1 MDLWNLIIVQP
12 MVNSLLGIY
21 SVLGLNFGLAI
32 IVFTI
37 VIRLITHPL
46 TAEQQR
52 SAQKMQDMQ
61 KSKEWQ
67 EIQKKHKGDRD
78 KLAQE
83 QMRLYKELG
92 VNPFGSCLPMLI
104 QFPIIIGL
112 YQSIMHALAN
122 TPIQLLDLGRYIY
135 PFFPNANKLIPLDP
149 HFLWMNL
156 GEPERVYVFGFGVPV
171 LAILVM
177 ITTYYQS
184 KVMTPVASADP
195 SDQSAQMT
203 KMMNIYMPLMLGFF
217 AYQFAA
223 GLALYFVASNV
234 ISVFQYA
241 LLGKVDLRRLLPSLN
256 KSGK

>member
-12 MVNSLLGIY
+12 MLNSLLAIY

-32 IVFTI
+32 IIFTFI
-37 VIRLITHPL
+37 IRLITHPL
-46 TAEQQR
+46 TAQQQK
-52 SAQKMQDMQ
+52 SAQAMQAMQ

-67 EIQKKHKGDRD
+67 EIQKKYKNDRD

-112 YQSIMHALAN
+112 YHSIMHALAN
-122 TPIQLLDLGRYIY
+122 TPTQLLDLSKYIY
-135 PFFPNANKLIPLDP
+135 PFFPNAEKLIPLNP

-156 GEPERVYVFGFGVPV
+156 GEPERLYVFGVGIPV

-177 ITTYYQS
+177 ITTYLQS
-184 KVMTPVASADP
+184 KVMTPP
-195 SDQSAQMT
+195 SMDSNDQSAQMT
-203 KMMNIYMPLMLGFF
+203 RMMNIYMPLMLGFF
-217 AYQFAA
+217 AYQF
-223 GLALYFVASNV
+223 
-234 ISVFQYA
+234 
-241 LLGKVDLRRLLPSLN
+241 LPA
-256 KSGK
+256 

>member
-1 MDLWNLIIVQP
+1 MDYWNLIIVQP
-12 MVNSLLGIY
+12 MLNSLLAIY

-32 IVFTI
+32 IVFTAI
-37 VIRLITHPL
+37 IRLITHPL
-46 TAEQQR
+46 TAQQQR
-52 SAQKMQDMQ
+52 SAQRMQDMQ

-67 EIQKKHKGDRD
+67 DIQKKYKGDRD

-92 VNPFGSCLPMLI
+92 VNPFGSCLPTLI

-122 TPIQLLDLGRYIY
+122 TPLQLLDISRYIY
-135 PFFPNANKLIPLDP
+135 PFFPDVSKLIPLDP

-156 GEPERVYVFGFGVPV
+156 GEPERVYVLGFGIPV
-171 LAILVM
+171 LALLVM
-177 ITTYYQS
+177 ITTYMQS
-184 KVMTPVASADP
+184 KVMTPMSADP
-195 SDQSAQMT
+195 NDQSAQMT

-234 ISVFQYA
+234 FSIVQYS
-241 LLGKVDLRRLLPSLN
+241 LLGKTDWRRLLPTFG
-256 KSGK
+256 SGQK